1 MSLLVSLTSVGA
13 FFISCLK
20 PINNHI
26 MGLGKTFTNSI
37 VREVGRN
44 YGKAISNSLLGDK
57 HSTPH
62 RIIDNSAID
71 RKRGRIYQNDLD
83 KVIQK
88 FEVKGHQATFN
99 QALNIHSEFFQLVD
113 EANADGSIDLDE
125 MVFLLKSSRLAIPAL
140 ERAKSALIDHDKPDL
155 ANKVGEKVKDVSDF
169 IKALNESLN
178 ISQLPVT
185 EFKPMAVIFGV
196 LSFWGI
202 DRLYFSSKEAKSYL
216 FAALGLSPIL
226 IVLYSIASGI
236 DTEALPNSLLFIF
249 AIGIMFPLWY
259 FFWYNRNNDGGYWG
273 YRRNKKRQ
281 QKIYKLAVDLKSMLE
296 EYTSTL

>member
-1 MSLLVSLTSVGA
+1 
-13 FFISCLK
+13 
-20 PINNHI
+20 

-62 RIIDNSAID
+62 RIVGSNSID
-71 RKRGRIYQNDLD
+71 RKRGRVYHNDLD
-83 KVIQK
+83 KAIQK
-88 FEVKGHQATFN
+88 FEVKGYQATFN
-99 QALNIHSEFFQLVD
+99 QALNIHGEFFQLVD

-125 MVFLLKSSRLAIPAL
+125 MVFLLKSSRMAIPTL
-140 ERAKSALIDHDKPDL
+140 ERAKSALVDHDKPDL
-155 ANKVGEKVKDVSDF
+155 ANKVEEKVKDVSDF
-169 IKALNESLN
+169 IKALNESLD
-178 ISQLPVT
+178 ISQLPIT

-196 LSFWGI
+196 LSLWGL

-216 FAALGLSPIL
+216 FAAIGLSPIT
-226 IVLYSIASGI
+226 IVLYSIALGI
-236 DTEALPNSLLFIF
+236 DSEELPNSLLLIF
-249 AIGIMFPLWY
+249 ASGTMFPLWY
-259 FFWYNRNNDGGYWG
+259 FFWYNRKNDGGYWG

-281 QKIYKLAVDLKSMLE
+281 QKINELAIELKSMLE

>member
-1 MSLLVSLTSVGA
+1 
-13 FFISCLK
+13 
-20 PINNHI
+20 

-125 MVFLLKSSRLAIPAL
+125 K
-140 ERAKSALIDHDKPDL
+140 
-155 ANKVGEKVKDVSDF
+155 
-169 IKALNESLN
+169 
-178 ISQLPVT
+178 
-185 EFKPMAVIFGV
+185 
-196 LSFWGI
+196 
-202 DRLYFSSKEAKSYL
+202 L
-216 FAALGLSPIL
+216 F
-226 IVLYSIASGI
+226 
-236 DTEALPNSLLFIF
+236 
-249 AIGIMFPLWY
+249 
-259 FFWYNRNNDGGYWG
+259 
-273 YRRNKKRQ
+273 
-281 QKIYKLAVDLKSMLE
+281 
-296 EYTSTL
+296 

>member
-1 MSLLVSLTSVGA
+1 
-13 FFISCLK
+13 
-20 PINNHI
+20 

-125 MVFLLKSSRLAIPAL
+125 MVFLLKSSRLAIPTL

-155 ANKVGEKVKDVSDF
+155 SHDSD
-169 IKALNESLN
+169 
-178 ISQLPVT
+178 SQ
-185 EFKPMAVIFGV
+185 
-196 LSFWGI
+196 
-202 DRLYFSSKEAKSYL
+202 R
-216 FAALGLSPIL
+216 
-226 IVLYSIASGI
+226 
-236 DTEALPNSLLFIF
+236 
-249 AIGIMFPLWY
+249 
-259 FFWYNRNNDGGYWG
+259 
-273 YRRNKKRQ
+273 
-281 QKIYKLAVDLKSMLE
+281 
-296 EYTSTL
+296 